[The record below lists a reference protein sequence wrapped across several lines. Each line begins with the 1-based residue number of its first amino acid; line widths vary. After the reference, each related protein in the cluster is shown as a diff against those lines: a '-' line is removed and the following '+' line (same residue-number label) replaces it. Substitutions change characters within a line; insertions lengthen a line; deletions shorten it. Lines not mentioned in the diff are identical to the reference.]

1 MYRKQLDLE
10 LLYNKNNQIPKLT
23 EMFDE
28 LSDDPMVIKLLV
40 QMALHKR
47 MSVGTALGLLVDR
60 QDTTDSLFDDAI
72 TTIEE
77 CIEHGYVRFEYAKYS
92 NEPTLI
98 VVFEPTPDEQ
108 KQMDL
113 YMYPP
118 PMVHKPKIIKNNAE
132 SGYLATPGTVM
143 SKGAYTPDDVCLDV
157 INKLNSFKF
166 TLDLEVLNLASTTK
180 DFSKPNKGESQF
192 DFRKRKRQWVKF
204 DTDTRKLLVDNYTD
218 VEKINLTHYY
228 DYRGRFYCRGY
239 HVTYQGNEW
248 RKALVQFEEELVE
261 HD

>member
-1 MYRKQLDLE
+1 MYDKQLNLE
-10 LLYNKNNQIPKLT
+10 MLYNKNNQIPKLT
-23 EMFDE
+23 KMFGE
-28 LSDDPMVIKLLV
+28 LSNDPLVLKLLV

-47 MSVGTALGLLVDR
+47 MTVSTALGLLVDR
-60 QDTTDSLFDDAI
+60 SDTTDNLFDDAI
-72 TTIEE
+72 CTIEQ
-77 CIEHGYVRFEYAKYS
+77 CIEHNYVRFEYAKYT

-98 VVFEPTPDEQ
+98 VVFEPTQEEQ

-118 PMVHKPKIIKNNAE
+118 PMVTKPNVIKTNAE
-132 SGYLATPGTVM
+132 SGYLVTPGTVL

-166 TLDLEVLNLASTTK
+166 TLDLDVLKFSSETKNL
-180 DFSKPNKGESQF
+180 DKPKEGESQF
-192 DFRKRKRQWVKF
+192 EFRKRKRQWIKF
-204 DTDTRKLLVDNYTD
+204 DTDTRQLLADNYSD
-218 VEKINLTHYY
+218 VGTINLTHYY

-248 RKALVQFEEELVE
+248 RKALVQFQEELL
-261 HD
+261 DD